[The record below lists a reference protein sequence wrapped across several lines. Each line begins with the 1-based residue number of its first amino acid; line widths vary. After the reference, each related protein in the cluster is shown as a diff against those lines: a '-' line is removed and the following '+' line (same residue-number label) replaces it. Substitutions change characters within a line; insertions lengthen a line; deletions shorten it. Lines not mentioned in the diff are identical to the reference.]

1 MRNRINSLFVTLLAA
16 SALVIAPA
24 ANAVTVK
31 VIAAGSSAQWQV
43 DAIAA
48 ANAATLGG
56 VNSHHYTVKGKCPST
71 ANCGQIFDVRPGVNH
86 AEGGS
91 LWVVWNNAQTEVWA
105 YLSVD
110 SVVGMRAFFS
120 NPRAQLQ
127 IDSGTETSGSA
138 QNLISYALF
147 KYGDTGTCGPNGVQ
161 ESTCDASALPTAIYN
176 ALNNQAITAGIS
188 DVRPEDAKF
197 AQVRINS
204 ALTANLS
211 GLGYTGTPTGIPVE
225 SAFSSSTA
233 TPIVF
238 NIYGTDPVTGNSIPP
253 FTVYEVGASPIT
265 IIDNRTDSSG
275 LGSGVSDV
283 TQAQLQTL
291 LSGTTCNMSVFAG
304 SASVAV
310 NPVLREPL
318 SGTMNTYE
326 FTNMTSPVGSTAFVN
341 SQETNVGQPTPGTA
355 ANPLNMTCVNGPGV
369 RYRGIGTGEI
379 VGAVFNGNGSSFFN
393 GVDAI
398 GYTFFSYG
406 NVSKLAGSASY
417 GYLTLN
423 GVDPLIGQP
432 GYVQGQLP
440 VCALP
445 CPAKP
450 GTTFKH
456 LRDGTYRSWS
466 VLRAVTDRSG
476 VNKTNLDA
484 LVIAAQNNINKTVP
498 DFVPFRAAAGDPG
511 LKLYRSH
518 SKNAYTLGTASNG
531 LGGVPENGSDVGGCI
546 KKLGP
551 PPGLLNHH
559 ENTGVCKL

>member
-1 MRNRINSLFVTLLAA
+1 MRNRINLLFVTLLAVA
-16 SALVIAPA
+16 ALAVVP

-31 VIAAGSSAQWQV
+31 VAAAGSSAQWQATGV
-43 DAIAA
+43 AA
-48 ANAATLGG
+48 ANAPTLGG
-56 VNSHHYTVKGKCPST
+56 VNSHHYTIKGKCPDSS
-71 ANCGQIFDVRPGVNH
+71 NCGQIFDVRPGVNH
-86 AEGGS
+86 ADGGS

-110 SVVGMRAFFS
+110 SIVGVRAFFA
-120 NPRAQLQ
+120 NPRNQLQ
-127 IDSGTETSGSA
+127 IDSNAENSGSA

-147 KYGDTGTCGPNGVQ
+147 KYGDTGTCGPNGAQ
-161 ESTCDASALPTAIYN
+161 ENTCDAPSLPTAIYN
-176 ALNNQAITAGIS
+176 ALNNASITAGIT
-188 DVRPEDAKF
+188 DIRPEDAKF
-197 AQVRINS
+197 GAVRVQS
-204 ALTANLS
+204 ALTTNLS

-225 SAFSSSTA
+225 SPFSSSTA

-238 NIYGTDPVTGNSIPP
+238 NIYGTDPVTGNAIPP
-253 FTVYEVGASPIT
+253 FTVFEAGASPIT
-265 IIDNRTDSSG
+265 IIDNRTDPSG
-275 LGSGVSDV
+275 LGSGVTDV
-283 TQAQLQTL
+283 TQTQLQSLFT
-291 LSGTTCNMSVFAG
+291 GTTCNMTVFGG

-326 FTNMTSPVGSTAFVN
+326 FTNMTSPAGSTAFVN
-341 SQETNVGQPTPGTA
+341 SQETNVGEPTPGTA
-355 ANPLNMTCVNGPGV
+355 ANPLNMTCVTGPGV

-393 GVDAI
+393 GTDAI

-406 NVSKLAGSASY
+406 NVSKIAGSASY

-432 GYVQGQLP
+432 GYVAGQLP

-450 GTTFKH
+450 GATFKH

-466 VLRAVTDRSG
+466 VLRAVSDRSG
-476 VNKTNLDA
+476 VNRNNLDA
-484 LVIAAQNNINKTVP
+484 LVIAEQNDINKYVP

-518 SKNAYTLGTASNG
+518 SKNAYTVGTASNG
-531 LGGVPENGSDVGGCI
+531 LGGQPENGSDVGGCI

-559 ENTGVCKL
+559 ENTGGCKL

>member
-265 IIDNRTDSSG
+265 IIDNRTDTSG

>member
-176 ALNNQAITAGIS
+176 ALNNQAITAGIT
-188 DVRPEDAKF
+188 DIRPEDAKF

-225 SAFSSSTA
+225 SPFSSSTA

-283 TQAQLQTL
+283 SQAQLQTL
-291 LSGTTCNMSVFAG
+291 FSGTTCNMSVFAG

-310 NPVLREPL
+310 NPLLREAM
-318 SGTMNTYE
+318 SGTMNTNE
-326 FTNMTSPVGSTAFVN
+326 FTNLTAPVGSSAFVN

-518 SKNAYTLGTASNG
+518 SKNTYTLGTASNG

-559 ENTGVCKL
+559 ENTGGCKL